1 MSNTLV
7 DSRPPSAVGRNLL
20 RLLACASIAAVAVRL
35 AWLGDDA
42 YITLRSVENWVRGD
56 GMRWN
61 VADRVQTDTHP
72 LWMLT
77 LSLGRW
83 LSGEVYYTTLGISV
97 LLTLLGAGWLLGRAR
112 TGPAVL
118 VTAALLLGSRAF
130 CDYTTSGL
138 ETPLTLVL
146 LVGFVANFTS
156 KAPPTTRYT
165 RAVLLAN
172 LLTLNRMD
180 LALLCL
186 PAVLATMRGV
196 PLRCVLTR
204 GAWMSLPFAA
214 WLTFAGL
221 YYGSPFPVTAHAKAF
236 GVGIDAAELLEQGLR
251 YLLHT
256 ARTDPVTFVVAVFGA
271 AALTI
276 PRQSRWLAVGAVCYL
291 AYVVKVGGGFMQGRF
306 FLPPFLVV
314 LTCLGTWLARLSPR
328 AAAGAAL
335 ASLGAVCVTGWPA
348 WATRPASDT
357 RLEED
362 TIFDQHGIIDERRM
376 YYFELGLLSP
386 TRALPT
392 FGQLEQF
399 AFPGGRDEPW
409 WLLNSAVGEVGFNAG
424 ADGHV
429 VDPMLCDPLVARL
442 PARNPNNWRIGHVLR
457 RIPEGYWESLRDD
470 ANRIHHPGLRRY
482 YEALRLLTRA
492 PLFDGDRL
500 AALFEMAV
508 GEHDEGFR
516 RFLAEDYHTP
526 PRVAVAAGEVA
537 RALQDGAFWFDE
549 PAVKVVYEGGVAV
562 EFGRPVKASRLDVQV
577 LGVGSF
583 RARFLRGGEV
593 VGEVA
598 LPPPPPTID
607 LRAIAGLRSSR
618 IVVPAGAAPFDTI
631 WVDFV
636 EGPWTKTAIGPPG
649 LGSLRVAGE

>member
-1 MSNTLV
+1 MLSTNAKLE
-7 DSRPPSAVGRNLL
+7 PPSAVGRSLL
-20 RLLACASIAAVAVRL
+20 RIAAFAAIAAVSVRL

-42 YITLRSVENWVRGD
+42 YITLRSVENWVGGN

-61 VADRVQTDTHP
+61 PADRVQTYTHP

-77 LSLGRW
+77 LSLGR
-83 LSGEVYYTTLGISV
+83 LFSGEVYYTTLGISL
-97 LLTLLGAGWLLGRAR
+97 LLTMSGVAWLLLRAR
-112 TGPAVL
+112 TGAAVG
-118 VTAALLLGSRAF
+118 VTAALMLCSRAF

-146 LVGFVANFTS
+146 LVGFVTNALCEG
-156 KAPPTTRYT
+156 PPARRYT

-172 LLTLNRMD
+172 LLALNRMD

-186 PAVLATMRGV
+186 PAVLAAMRGV
-196 PLRCVLTR
+196 PLRAVITR
-204 GAWMSLPFAA
+204 GALMSLPFVA
-214 WLTFAGL
+214 WLSFAGI

-236 GVGIDAAELLEQGLR
+236 GVGIDPAELVEQGVR
-251 YLLHT
+251 YVLHT
-256 ARTDPVTFVVAVFGA
+256 AATDPVTFAVATAGA
-271 AALTI
+271 LALTLS
-276 PRQSRWLAVGAVCYL
+276 RRSRWLALGALCYL

-306 FLPPFLVV
+306 FLPPFIVV

-348 WATRPASDT
+348 WATRPANDT
-357 RLEED
+357 RLEES

-492 PLFDGDRL
+492 PLFSGARL
-500 AALFEMAV
+500 RALFEMAT
-508 GEHDEGFR
+508 GTHDEGFR
-516 RFLAEDYHTP
+516 EFLAEDYHTP
-526 PRVAVAAGEVA
+526 PRVSIAAA
-537 RALQDGAFWFDE
+537 ALAEEREDGAFWFDE

-562 EFGRPVKASRLDVQV
+562 EFGREVDAVRLDVQV

-583 RARFLRGGEV
+583 RARFLRRGEV
-593 VGEVA
+593 VGEAA

-607 LRAIAGLRSSR
+607 LRAIAGLRTTE
-618 IVVPAGAAPFDTI
+618 VAVPDGAAPFDTI
-631 WVDFV
+631 WIDFV

-649 LGSLRVAGE
+649 VGSVRVVDG

>member
-1 MSNTLV
+1 MSHSL
-7 DSRPPSAVGRNLL
+7 DPSRSPSAFGR
-20 RLLACASIAAVAVRL
+20 RLLQLAALAAIAAVTARL

-61 VADRVQTDTHP
+61 VADRVQTYTHP

-83 LSGEVYYTTLGISV
+83 LSGEVYYTTLGVSAV
-97 LLTLLGAGWLLGRAR
+97 LTLAGAGWLLLRAR
-112 TGPAVL
+112 TGPAVAA
-118 VTAALLLGSRAF
+118 TAALLLCSRAF

-146 LVGFVANFTS
+146 LVGFVANALS
-156 KAPPTTRYT
+156 DAAPTRRYT

-172 LLTLNRMD
+172 LLALNRMD

-186 PAVLATMRGV
+186 PAVLAAMRGV
-196 PLRCVLTR
+196 PLRAVVTR
-204 GAWMSLPFAA
+204 GALMSLPFAA
-214 WLTFAGL
+214 WLAFAGL

-236 GVGIDAAELLEQGLR
+236 GVGIDPRELAEQGLR
-251 YLLHT
+251 YLRHT
-256 ARTDPVTFVVAVFGA
+256 AKTDPVTFAVATVGA
-271 AALTI
+271 LAVTV
-276 PRQSRWLAVGAVCYL
+276 PRRSRWLGLGALCYL

-306 FLPPFLVV
+306 FLPPFVV
-314 LTCLGTWLARLSPR
+314 AVACLGPWLGRLSAR
-328 AAAGAAL
+328 GAAAAAL
-335 ASLGAVCVTGWPA
+335 AALAALGATGWPA

-357 RLEED
+357 RLEES

-376 YYFELGLLSP
+376 YYFELGMLSP

-399 AFPGGRDEPW
+399 AFPGGREEPW

-424 ADGHV
+424 AAGHV

-470 ANRIHHPGLRRY
+470 ANRIYHPGLRRY

-492 PLFDGDRL
+492 PVFRGDRL
-500 AALFEMAV
+500 AALWDMAR
-508 GEHDEGFR
+508 GAHDAGFR
-516 RFLAEDYHTP
+516 QFLDEHYHTP
-526 PRVAVAAGEVA
+526 PRVPIDA
-537 RALQDGAFWFDE
+537 RALRAPLEDGAFWFDE
-549 PAVKVVYEGGVAV
+549 PAVHVVYEGGVAI
-562 EFGRPVKASRLDVQV
+562 EFGRAVDAARLDVQV

-583 RARFLRGGEV
+583 RARFLRDGEV
-593 VGEVA
+593 VGEA
-598 LPPPPPTID
+598 PLPPPPPTIA

-618 IVVPAGAAPFDTI
+618 VAVPAGASPFDTLWI
-631 WVDFV
+631 DFV

-649 LGSLRVAGE
+649 VGSVRVVDE

>member
-1 MSNTLV
+1 MTGELTQ
-7 DSRPPSAVGRNLL
+7 RPPRFARNLL
-20 RLLACASIAAVAVRL
+20 RLAALFALAAVAVRL

-42 YITLRSVENWVRGD
+42 YITLRSVENWVTGN

-61 VADRVQTDTHP
+61 PTDRVQTYTHP
-72 LWMLT
+72 LWMLA

-97 LLTLLGAGWLLGRAR
+97 TLSLAGAAWLLLRAR
-112 TGPAVL
+112 TSGAICLTAVI
-118 VTAALLLGSRAF
+118 LLSSRAF

-146 LVGFVANFTS
+146 LLGFVTNSLSDA
-156 KAPPTTRYT
+156 APSQRYT

-186 PAVLATMRGV
+186 PAVLAAMRGV
-196 PLRCVLTR
+196 PLRTVLTR
-204 GAWMSLPFAA
+204 GALMSTPFAA
-214 WLTFAGL
+214 WITFAGI

-236 GVGIDAAELLEQGLR
+236 GVGIDAAEIFEQGVH
-251 YLLHT
+251 YILHT
-256 ARTDPVTFVVAVFGA
+256 AVTDPVTFAVAAGGA
-271 AALTI
+271 LFLTV
-276 PRQSRWLAVGAVCYL
+276 PSRSRWLAVGALGYL

-306 FLPPFLVV
+306 FLPPFVVV
-314 LTCLGTWLARLSPR
+314 LGCLGPWLARLSTR
-328 AAAGAAL
+328 AASGLALATVGAAL
-335 ASLGAVCVTGWPA
+335 TTGWPA
-348 WATRPASDT
+348 WATKPASDS
-357 RLEED
+357 RLEES

-386 TRALPT
+386 TRSLPT

-399 AFPGGRDEPW
+399 AFPGGREELW

-424 ADGHV
+424 AEGHV

-492 PLFDGDRL
+492 PVFRRDRL
-500 AALFEMAV
+500 AALLEMAT
-508 GEHDEGFR
+508 GALDEGFR
-516 RFLAEDYHTP
+516 QFLADDYHTP
-526 PRVAVAAGEVA
+526 PRVTIDA
-537 RALQDGAFWFDE
+537 RELTEELEDGAFWFDE
-549 PAVKVVYEGGVAV
+549 PAVKVVYEGGVAI
-562 EFGRPVKASRLDVQV
+562 EFRRGVAAAALDVQV

-583 RARFLRGGEV
+583 RARFLRDGEI
-593 VGEVA
+593 VGEAA
-598 LPPPPPTID
+598 LPPPPPTIA
-607 LRAIAGLRSSR
+607 LRAIAGLRSTR
-618 IVVPAGAAPFDTI
+618 ITVPDDAAPFDTLWI
-631 WVDFV
+631 DFV

-649 LGSLRVAGE
+649 VGSVRVVGG